1 MFFFYQTLTLILYPI
16 LIILIFIRKLI
27 FKESLISFKEKLF
40 PQKNRIIRKKVIWF
54 HGASIGEVNSIIPII
69 NILLKNKNNFILITS
84 TTLSS
89 GAILRDKFSK
99 NKNIIHKYLPLDV
112 PFLVKNFLKN
122 WNPDLIIFVDS
133 EIWPNFISEIK
144 KRNKNLIL
152 LNARITDK
160 TLKRWLIIKN
170 FTKKI
175 FSCFN
180 ICIASSLESEKNLK
194 LLGVTNIKY
203 FGNLKYV
210 QENKIKK
217 KLSNQILKS
226 LSKKKVWLAA
236 STHRGEEMF
245 IANTHKLIKNK
256 INNVVTL
263 IVPRHINRTIEIY
276 NQLTKNSFNVQI
288 INSDQAIRKD
298 VDIVLINQIG
308 ILSKYYFFCKSIFMG
323 KSLLSELILVGG
335 QNPIEPAI
343 MGCKIY
349 HGPYVYNFA
358 EVYKFLKL
366 KKISFK
372 INNEKNLAKRLILD
386 LKTSKK
392 INLKKVLEIN
402 NYGSIILKKT
412 LNEIYKFIKK

>member
-217 KLSNQILKS
+217 K
-226 LSKKKVWLAA
+226 
-236 STHRGEEMF
+236 T
-245 IANTHKLIKNK
+245 
-256 INNVVTL
+256 
-263 IVPRHINRTIEIY
+263 
-276 NQLTKNSFNVQI
+276 
-288 INSDQAIRKD
+288 
-298 VDIVLINQIG
+298 
-308 ILSKYYFFCKSIFMG
+308 
-323 KSLLSELILVGG
+323 
-335 QNPIEPAI
+335 
-343 MGCKIY
+343 
-349 HGPYVYNFA
+349 
-358 EVYKFLKL
+358 
-366 KKISFK
+366 
-372 INNEKNLAKRLILD
+372 
-386 LKTSKK
+386 
-392 INLKKVLEIN
+392 
-402 NYGSIILKKT
+402 
-412 LNEIYKFIKK
+412 